1 MEKIWLKHYAPGI
14 PAEINPE
21 QYAHI
26 NDMIAQSCKEFAHHP
41 CYSNM
46 GTTLRFSEIDQQS
59 EKFASF
65 LQNELKLKKG
75 DRLAIQMP
83 NLLQYPIAVFGAL
96 RAGLIVVNV
105 NPLYTA
111 REMQYQLKDS
121 GAKAIVILANYAHLL
136 EQIIKNTEIESVII
150 TEIGDLLKFP
160 KNILVNFAV
169 KFIKKMVPPF
179 EIKQAYRYNE
189 SLELGSIKPLVPV
202 EISNQDIAFLQYTG
216 GTTGVSKGAMLTH
229 RNMVAN
235 MVQVTTWLSTR
246 LERGVEI
253 ALAPLPIYHIFAL
266 TACLGFMSFGSHNV
280 LITNPRDFKSFIADM
295 KRYPFTLMTGVN
307 TLFNALMNQPQFSEI
322 NFKSVK
328 VSLAGGMA
336 LQRAVY
342 ERWTSMTQSL
352 LIEGFGLT
360 ETSPLACANPLNKDA
375 KVGTIGL
382 PVSSTEV
389 KIISEDGSEL
399 GIGGIG
405 ELCIKGPQVMKGY
418 WQRPDE
424 TSKVLKDGWLLTGD
438 IATIDEDGF
447 VKIVDRKKD
456 MILVSGFNV
465 YPNEIEDVIA
475 AHPGVLEVA
484 AVGIPD
490 PNSGE
495 AVKVVIV
502 RKDPNLTSESVIDF
516 ARKSLTN
523 YKIPRVVEFRT
534 ELPKTNVGKILR
546 RALREA

>member
-1 MEKIWLKHYAPGI
+1 M
-14 PAEINPE
+14 
-21 QYAHI
+21 
-26 NDMIAQSCKEFAHHP
+26 
-41 CYSNM
+41 
-46 GTTLRFSEIDQQS
+46 
-59 EKFASF
+59 
-65 LQNELKLKKG
+65 KK
-75 DRLAIQMP
+75 
-83 NLLQYPIAVFGAL
+83 
-96 RAGLIVVNV
+96 
-105 NPLYTA
+105 
-111 REMQYQLKDS
+111 
-121 GAKAIVILANYAHLL
+121 
-136 EQIIKNTEIESVII
+136 
-150 TEIGDLLKFP
+150 
-160 KNILVNFAV
+160 
-169 KFIKKMVPPF
+169 
-179 EIKQAYRYNE
+179 
-189 SLELGSIKPLVPV
+189 
-202 EISNQDIAFLQYTG
+202 
-216 GTTGVSKGAMLTH
+216 
-229 RNMVAN
+229 
-235 MVQVTTWLSTR
+235 
-246 LERGVEI
+246 
-253 ALAPLPIYHIFAL
+253 
-266 TACLGFMSFGSHNV
+266 
-280 LITNPRDFKSFIADM
+280 
-295 KRYPFTLMTGVN
+295 YPFTLMTGVN

-342 ERWTSMTQSL
+342 ERWTSITQSL

-375 KVGTIGL
+375 RVGTIGL

-389 KIISEDGSEL
+389 KVISEDGNEL
-399 GIGGIG
+399 GVGGIG

-465 YPNEIEDVIA
+465 YPNEVEDVIA

-495 AVKVVIV
+495 AVKVVVV
-502 RKDPNLTSESVIDF
+502 RKDPNLTSESVIEF